1 MAEQEQNR
9 SEAPTPFKLK
19 KAREK
24 GMVARSAELG
34 FLGGLIA
41 LAGFGAVAGPAMVG
55 EIAELMRKA
64 FPPASTG
71 RAIPNRPRR

>member
-19 KAREK
+19 RAREK

-34 FLGGLIA
+34 FLGGLVA
-41 LAGFGAVAGPAMVG
+41 LLGFGAVAPG
-55 EIAELMRKA
+55 
-64 FPPASTG
+64 ST
-71 RAIPNRPRR
+71 APQIPSRPRR

>member
-55 EIAELMRKA
+55 V
-64 FPPASTG
+64 
-71 RAIPNRPRR
+71 